1 MMKLRIALASRLPL
15 YFLIAALISLHACKN
30 KKKLAE
36 ISDKE
41 DVTEQMKE
49 ELTGEPEVVP
59 EVTEETAPVQLES
72 RAISAEELS
81 QSEKVNKYFR
91 EISSASSYEAA
102 NQSINQT
109 LTMFSSPEAPVLII
123 IYDNGSEIDY
133 DEPTTIEKYLDY
145 LKDTKNKPAVVAE
158 IGRDA
163 SGKIKELVL
172 RK

>member
-1 MMKLRIALASRLPL
+1 MKLRIALASRLPL
-15 YFLIAALISLHACKN
+15 YFLIAGLISLHACKN

-41 DVTEQMKE
+41 AVKEQIAE
-49 ELTGEPEVVP
+49 EMSSEEDAAPQMTD
-59 EVTEETAPVQLES
+59 ETAPVQLES
-72 RAISAEELS
+72 RTISAEELS
-81 QSEKVNKYFR
+81 QSQKINKYFM
-91 EISSASSYEAA
+91 EISSAGSYEKA

-109 LTMFSSPEAPVLII
+109 LTMFNSPDAPVLII
-123 IYDNGSEIDY
+123 IYDNGSEVDY
-133 DEPTTIEKYLDY
+133 DEPTTIEKYLAY
-145 LKDTKNKPAVVAE
+145 LKDTKNKPAMVEE